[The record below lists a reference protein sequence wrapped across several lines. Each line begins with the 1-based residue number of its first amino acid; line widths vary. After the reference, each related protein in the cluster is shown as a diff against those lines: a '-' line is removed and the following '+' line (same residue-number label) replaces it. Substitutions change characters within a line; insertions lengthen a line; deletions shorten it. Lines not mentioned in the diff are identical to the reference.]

1 MVKWKIN
8 QENKGLLL
16 RDYLRSTRNI
26 SRRMLTD
33 IKYNGGKLVVND
45 QEVTVRYLLKEGDQ
59 VEVTFPPEQRSRLL
73 FARAI
78 PFTIVFEDE
87 DVLVINKPPF
97 LPTVP
102 SVYHPEGTLANGI
115 IHHYDQQQIP
125 YTVHVVTRLDRDTS
139 GLLLVAKH
147 RYSHSILFQQQQ
159 HNKVN
164 RRYQAIISGH
174 LLNDEGTISAAIAR
188 KPGSIIEREV
198 AEEGQ
203 RAITHYS
210 VIEKGTSISIVEM
223 KMETG
228 RTHQIRVHFSSVG
241 HPLIGDSL
249 YGGDTSF
256 LKRQALHCTYLRFD
270 HPVTQKKMTFEL
282 PIAEDMKAA
291 WQYYQRNTTQYFNG
305 Y

>member
-8 QENKGLLL
+8 KENEGCLL
-16 RDYLRSTRNI
+16 REYLRSTGNI

-45 QEVTVRYLLKEGDQ
+45 QEVTVRYRLEVGDQ
-59 VEVTFPPEQRSRLL
+59 VEVIFPPEQRSQLL
-73 FARAI
+73 FPRAI

-87 DVLVINKPPF
+87 DILVINKPPC
-97 LPTVP
+97 LATVP
-102 SVYHPEGTLANGI
+102 SVYHPDGALANGI
-115 IHHYDQQQIP
+115 IHHYNQQEIP

-159 HNKVN
+159 DNKVK
-164 RRYQAIISGH
+164 RRYQAIVSGH
-174 LLNDEGTISAAIAR
+174 LLKGEGTISAAIDR
-188 KPGSIIEREV
+188 EPGSIIERKV
-198 AEEGQ
+198 AEKGQ
-203 RAITHYS
+203 RAITHYKVMAEGKNVS
-210 VIEKGTSISIVEM
+210 LVEM
-223 KMETG
+223 RLETG
-228 RTHQIRVHFSSVG
+228 RTHQIRVHFSSID

-256 LKRQALHCTYLRFD
+256 LTRQALHCTYLSFD
-270 HPVTQKKMTFEL
+270 HPVTQERMTYEL

-291 WQYYQRNTTQYFNG
+291 WQYYNSISAANHE
-305 Y
+305 